1 MAEFDS
7 KLSAVRFLE
16 NINKVD
22 SEGKPGVNKSKNKI
36 IIIQQSGH
44 QTSSL

>member
-22 SEGKPGVNKSKNKI
+22 SEDKTGVNKSK
-36 IIIQQSGH
+36 
-44 QTSSL
+44 